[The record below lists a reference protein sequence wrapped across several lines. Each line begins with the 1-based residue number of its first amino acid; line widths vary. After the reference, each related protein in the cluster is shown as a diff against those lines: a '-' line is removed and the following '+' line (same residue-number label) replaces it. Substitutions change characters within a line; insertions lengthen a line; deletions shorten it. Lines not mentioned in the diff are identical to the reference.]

1 MADELELHFTL
12 DEQPDSAVAGWRADP
27 PQALRDNRFELVDES
42 FNSLIFEARYYD
54 WPAKVLFVTT
64 FGVGLLFKGMMESLY
79 KVTARFDA
87 EGQAQS
93 RVTIVGKANPRT
105 RAALGELATRHGGAT
120 GLRVGA

>member
-12 DEQPDSAVAGWRADP
+12 DEHPDTAIAAWRADP
-27 PQALRDNRFELVDES
+27 PAALRDNRFELVDES
-42 FNSLIFEARYYD
+42 FNSLVFEARYYD

-64 FGVGLLFKGMMESLY
+64 FGIGLLFAGMMRSIF

-87 EGQAQS
+87 AEET
-93 RVTIVGKANPRT
+93 RTEVTMVGKANPRT
-105 RAALGELATRHGGAT
+105 RAALGELAARNGGAH